1 MAFSRFKSLKY
12 RWLKKE
18 RFPVLFLVL
27 IETTHDVPF
36 VGVQLGA
43 PEGVLPIIAENNSTT
58 VAIALVNLKT
68 PHNQKSFL
76 YRGLAPLDDTNIQY
90 INDFVNSFLKK
101 SCCEFNQKQVEN
113 IVRFAYWQ
121 EILIY
126 GIMKW
131 RGHTLIL

>member
-1 MAFSRFKSLKY
+1 MVDLQRFKSLKY
-12 RWLKKE
+12 MGLKKE

-43 PEGVLPIIAENNSTT
+43 TEGVLPIITENNSTT

-101 SCCEFNQKQVEN
+101 SCCEFNQKQGEN
-113 IVRFAYWQ
+113 IVRFAY
-121 EILIY
+121 
-126 GIMKW
+126 
-131 RGHTLIL
+131 

>member
-1 MAFSRFKSLKY
+1 MVDLQRFKSLKY

-58 VAIALVNLKT
+58 VAIAFVNLKT

-76 YRGLAPLDDTNIQY
+76 YRGLAPLDDTNISCF
-90 INDFVNSFLKK
+90 NRFVNRFLKK
-101 SCCEFNQKQVEN
+101 N
-113 IVRFAYWQ
+113 
-121 EILIY
+121 
-126 GIMKW
+126 
-131 RGHTLIL
+131 